1 MGFLSGDAST
11 NATDSAPAE
20 ILCVGY
26 GCFIL
31 VVIAPYT
38 ANLAAFLTVAVQS
51 SSYTSGMSLTPSQK
65 APPYIVTTLSSFHS
79 KKTIS
84 WWKMSRVCRSYP
96 WHDVDAGKLECQC
109 VIASPH
115 IEVDNDANSWRK
127 L

>member
-51 SSYTSGMSLTPSQK
+51 SSYTDIPDAIAKG
-65 APPYIVTTLSSFHS
+65 TTIYRDNAIKLSFE
-79 KKTIS
+79 KNNIL
-84 WWKMSRVCRSYP
+84 VEN
-96 WHDVDAGKLECQC
+96 V
-109 VIASPH
+109 
-115 IEVDNDANSWRK
+115 
-127 L
+127 